1 MINNNKFDYFSVLVI
16 GEDPE
21 AQIAKFDEM
30 IDVEPYVLYQYK
42 DRSKIRKLQIEIY
55 KNYLKTVSNL
65 QERNLV
71 IDKINELK
79 KTSDEQYFLSLSE
92 LHQLDENKNIITSD
106 NPDGKWLTCEL
117 GGRMYS
123 DYLKDLTNKSITSG
137 KKNEIDWSEI
147 HLNKEVVNKYKRTW
161 ELCVEGIKSETPTD
175 SLIINNMIHLTD
187 YFKNF
192 KNKEE
197 YIKYNSSFFTNAIIL
212 NGKWFDMEYFD
223 YSVWIIKYFERFISK
238 MDNNELITIFE
249 CTK

>member
-1 MINNNKFDYFSVLVI
+1 MINNNKFDYFAVLVI

-55 KNYLKTVSNL
+55 KNYLKTVNNL

-123 DYLKDLTNKSITSG
+123 DYLKDLTGKSITSG

-147 HLNKEVVNKYKRTW
+147 HLYKDIVNKYKRTW
-161 ELCVEGIKSETPTD
+161 ELCVEGVKSETPTD
-175 SLIINNMIHLTD
+175 SLIINNMRHLTD

-197 YIKYNSSFFTNAIIL
+197 YIKYNSSFFTNAVIL
-212 NGKWFDMEYFD
+212 NGKWIDMEDFD
-223 YSVWIIKYFERFISK
+223 YSDWIINYFNNYISK
-238 MDNNELITIFE
+238 LKNDELISIFE

>member
-21 AQIAKFDEM
+21 AQISKFDEM

-55 KNYLKTVSNL
+55 KNYLKTVKKL

-79 KTSDEQYFLSLSE
+79 KLSDEQYFLSLSE
-92 LHQLDENKNIITSD
+92 LHQLDKNKNIITSD
-106 NPDGKWLTCEL
+106 NPDGKWLTCEV
-117 GGRMYS
+117 GGRFYS
-123 DYLKDLTNKSITSG
+123 EFLKDFNGTPITSG
-137 KKNEIDWSEI
+137 KRSEINWPKI
-147 HLNKEVVNKYKRTW
+147 HLNKDDINKYQRTW
-161 ELCVEGIKSETPTD
+161 ELCVEGVKTETPTD
-175 SLIINNMIHLTD
+175 FLIVNNMRHLTD

-197 YIKYNSSFFTNAIIL
+197 YIKYNSSFFTNAVVLDGKWYDMEDNDYSNWIINYFEQFIL
-212 NGKWFDMEYFD
+212 NPHGD
-223 YSVWIIKYFERFISK
+223 
-238 MDNNELITIFE
+238 ELITIFE

>member
-212 NGKWFDMEYFD
+212 NGKWFDMEDFD

>member
-1 MINNNKFDYFSVLVI
+1 MINNNKFDYFAVLVI

-55 KNYLKTVSNL
+55 KNYLKTVNNL

-123 DYLKDLTNKSITSG
+123 DYLKDLTGKSITSG

-147 HLNKEVVNKYKRTW
+147 HLYKDIVNKYKRTW
-161 ELCVEGIKSETPTD
+161 ELCVEG
-175 SLIINNMIHLTD
+175 
-187 YFKNF
+187 
-192 KNKEE
+192 
-197 YIKYNSSFFTNAIIL
+197 
-212 NGKWFDMEYFD
+212 
-223 YSVWIIKYFERFISK
+223 V
-238 MDNNELITIFE
+238 
-249 CTK
+249 